1 MFTFNGH
8 KCVAAKILRNMLFF
22 FYCDSPLN
30 FDKEKWYYMY
40 IEQFL
45 EK

>member
-22 FYCDSPLN
+22 FYCGSPLN